1 MSPRAFL
8 AFLVVVVVLLAAI
21 FSSAFIVSEGRQA
34 IITQFGAPVG
44 DPITEAGLH
53 FKWPFIQD
61 VRELDRRILSW
72 DGFPNQIPTK
82 DKKFIIVDT
91 TARWKITDP
100 LKFIQTVQNES
111 GAKSRLDAILD
122 AITRDTI
129 ANHNLVEAVRNTDTI
144 LEVIEER
151 SKRPEEKEIIVEE
164 EVVGEIEKIL
174 VGRERLSDMIAER
187 ARQELADFGITVVD
201 VQLRRISYEKSVE
214 QKVFERMISERQRI
228 AEKIRSVGKGE
239 QAKTQGKTSR
249 DQQQIVSEA
258 YRRVQE
264 IKGKA
269 EAEAYR
275 IYAETLS
282 QDSEFYEFVRTLEA
296 YDKALGPN
304 THFILST
311 DSDFLKLFKQGPD
324 GGKTPEVTH

>member
-1 MSPRAFL
+1 MRPRTVLIPTVLVAIL
-8 AFLVVVVVLLAAI
+8 AVGL
-21 FSSAFIVSEGRQA
+21 FSSTFIVLEGRQA

-44 DPITEAGLH
+44 EPITKAGLH
-53 FKWPFIQD
+53 FKLPFIQD
-61 VRELDRRILSW
+61 VRELDSRVLNW

-82 DKKFIIVDT
+82 DKKYIIVDT
-91 TARWKITDP
+91 TVRWKITDP
-100 LKFIQTVQNES
+100 LKFIQTVRNES

-129 ANHNLVEAVRNTDTI
+129 SNHNLVEAVRNTNTI
-144 LEVIEER
+144 LDVIEER
-151 SKRPEEKEIIVEE
+151 RSRPAEEGVIVEE
-164 EVVGEIEKIL
+164 QVIGEIEKIL
-174 VGRERLSDMIAER
+174 VGREQLSDMIAER

-228 AEKIRSVGKGE
+228 AQKIRSVGKGE
-239 QAKTQGKTSR
+239 QAKIQGKVSR
-249 DQQQIVSEA
+249 DHQQITSEA

-264 IKGKA
+264 IEGKA

-275 IYAETLS
+275 VYAETLG
-282 QDSEFYEFVRTLEA
+282 QDPEFYEFVRTLEA
-296 YDKALGPN
+296 YDKALGPD

-311 DSDFLKLFKQGPD
+311 DSDFLKLFKQGPE
-324 GGKTPEVTH
+324 PVEP